1 MKRSNF
7 FLLAL
12 AVLAP
17 PVLSNVTCGQTI
29 PPNPYSSWQ
38 KSGEIHMV
46 TTPDGADLPTAAVL
60 DGFPLLVRL
69 NKEWFDFSQ
78 AKPDGAD
85 VRFSDASG
93 LPLPYQVEEWNP
105 KDGTAAIWV
114 QIPHIEGNRTQPFH
128 LHWGKADASSE
139 SNRQAVF
146 NASNGYLS
154 VFHMSEP
161 IKDEIGTLTTKDLNT
176 SSSQGMIG
184 SARHLDAG
192 QGISGGKNVTSYP
205 TEASPFSS
213 EAWFKADRVNSVIVG
228 WGNEKGE
235 SPKAVAQIRSPSH
248 IRFGADGS
256 SKLALSKWTHVFGTY
271 SDGELKV
278 YLNGRLDGSKKQ
290 KLQIKSPANFS
301 IGGWNNEYRFI
312 GDIDEVRISNVARS
326 PDWIKLQYENQK
338 PQQTL
343 VGPIVQLGN
352 AFEVSQPKIDLLEG
366 SSTTISAKAGGAIK
380 VYWILKANGTETT
393 IATDQFSC
401 KIDAGR
407 VTGDQTA
414 TLCFKAVFPS
424 GAKTKE
430 IPVRIRENIADP
442 EFTLKA
448 PSAWNGRTPLEI
460 VPQITNL
467 AKIPSDGGTTLKA
480 EWSVSGIAVTKEE
493 PNGKLILKRAQNS
506 GNATITATLSNGGQ
520 PVTKTLTLQVTE
532 PKSDPWIART
542 PEKDEQPEDNQFY
555 ARDDKNEGTLVY
567 NGTLTEPADS
577 VFIKVYADGKPY
589 QGQSAKIGADKS
601 YALTVKLKPGLVHYQ
616 VEFGTKSGSRE
627 TIIRKVNNLVCGDA
641 YVIDGQSNAVSTD
654 WGKGEFPETNEWIRS
669 FGSTGGDPSSIR
681 WGNAIRRTKGDL
693 LAIGFWGFE
702 LAKHLVE
709 TQKIPICIINGAVGG
724 TRIDAHQRNAENPED
739 LETIYGRLLWRVK
752 QAKLTHGIRGLFW
765 HQGENDQGA
774 DGPTGGFGWETYQKY
789 FVDLSAAWKD
799 DFPNIQHYYLFQ
811 IWPKSCAMGVNGSDN
826 RLREVQRQL
835 PRLFSNMS
843 IMSTLGIEPAGGC
856 HYPPEGYVALAKL
869 ICPLVDQYQY
879 GIKPPNS
886 ITPPDLKSCRFTN
899 PRRDEIA
906 LEFDQAVKWDNTLTS
921 QFYLD
926 GEKDKIASG
935 ASHGNTVT
943 LKLKAASAAQNITY
957 IDGNSWSQRTLLR
970 GENGIAALTFCEV
983 PITTG
988 K

>member
-1 MKRSNF
+1 MKTHPLKD
-7 FLLAL
+7 LLRVAIL
-12 AVLAP
+12 ATGLLQSA
-17 PVLSNVTCGQTI
+17 SAQFAG
-29 PPNPYSSWQ
+29 WQ
-38 KSGEIHMV
+38 HSGSIWIM
-46 TTPDGADLPTAAVL
+46 TTPDGANLPPSTSENN
-60 DGFPLLVRL
+60 FPALLRL
-69 NKEWFDFSQ
+69 SHEGFDFSQ
-78 AKPDGAD
+78 AKPHGEDL
-85 VRFSDASG
+85 RFSGKDG
-93 LPLPYQVEEWNP
+93 KPLAYQIEEWDSSAG
-105 KDGTAAIWV
+105 KASIWIR
-114 QIPHIEGNRTQPFH
+114 IPSVRGNDRQEIKM
-128 LHWGKADASSE
+128 HWGKPNASSE
-139 SNRQAVF
+139 SNGAAVF
-146 NASNGYLS
+146 NKSNSYLS
-154 VFHMSEP
+154 VWHMSDP
-161 IKDEIGTLTTKDLNT
+161 VKDEVGTVNSKDEGTTT
-176 SSSQGMIG
+176 ITGMVG
-184 SARHLDAG
+184 KARHFAG
-192 QGISGGKNVTSYP
+192 NQGISAGEDITQYP
-205 TEASPFSS
+205 SGTGPMTT
-213 EAWFKADRVNSVIVG
+213 EAWFQAEKPNTTIVAWGKEQRPGKVMMNFLSPPRIAIQCYFADVEADTSLQVKQWYHVVHTYQNKDSRVYINGKLEGATHPELNI
-228 WGNEKGE
+228 
-235 SPKAVAQIRSPSH
+235 PKTS
-248 IRFGADGS
+248 
-256 SKLALSKWTHVFGTY
+256 ALW
-271 SDGELKV
+271 
-278 YLNGRLDGSKKQ
+278 
-290 KLQIKSPANFS
+290 
-301 IGGWNNEYRFI
+301 IGGWYNNYKFI
-312 GDIDEVRISNVARS
+312 GDIDEVRISNVVRS

-343 VGPIVQLGN
+343 VGPIVQRGN
-352 AFEVSQPKIDLLEG
+352 DFEVSQPKIDLLEG
-366 SSTTISAKAGGAIK
+366 SSTTITARAGGAIK
-380 VYWILKANGTETT
+380 LYWILKSNGTETT
-393 IATDQFSC
+393 IATDQLSC

-430 IPVRIRENIADP
+430 IPMRIRENIADP

-448 PSAWNGRTPLEI
+448 PTTWNGRTSIEI

-467 AKIPSDGGTTLKA
+467 AKLPSDGGNTLKT
-480 EWSVSGIAVTKEE
+480 EWSVSGIAITKEE
-493 PNGKLILKRAQNS
+493 ANGNLILTRAQNS
-506 GNATITATLSNGGQ
+506 GNATVTATLSNGGQ
-520 PVTKTLTLQVTE
+520 PVTKTVTLQVTE

-542 PEKDEQPEDNQFY
+542 PEENEQPEDNQFY
-555 ARDDKNEGTLVY
+555 ARDDKNEGTLIY
-567 NGTLTEPADS
+567 NGVLTEPADS

-589 QGQSAKIGADKS
+589 QGQSIKVGANKS
-601 YALTVKLKPGLVHYQ
+601 YAFTLKLKPGLIHYQ
-616 VEFGTKSGSRE
+616 VEFGTKSGNRE
-627 TIIRKVNNLVCGDA
+627 TIIRKVNNLICGDV
-641 YVIDGQSNAVSTD
+641 YVIDGQSNALSTD

-702 LAKHLVE
+702 LAKHLLE

-724 TRIDAHQRNAENPED
+724 TRIDLHQRNSENPED

-774 DGPTGGFGWETYQKY
+774 DGPAGGFGWETYQNY
-789 FVDLSAAWKD
+789 FVELSAAWKD

-811 IWPKSCAMGVNGSDN
+811 IWPKSCAMGINGSDN

-856 HYPPEGYVALAKL
+856 HYPPEGYVNLARL
-869 ICPLVDQYQY
+869 ISPLVDQYQY
-879 GIKPPNS
+879 GITPPNP
-886 ITPPDLKSCRFTN
+886 ITPPDLKACRFTS
-899 PRRDEIA
+899 PRRDEIM
-906 LEFDQAVKWDNTLTS
+906 LEFDQPVKWNNTLTS

-983 PITTG
+983 PIAAW